1 MSESFIRI
9 RHQRI
14 ETPYRRNAGCHI
26 FLEEIF
32 FTIMSHTMKI
42 LGILNG
48 KGGVGKTTTAV
59 NLAAVLSETH
69 PVLLVD
75 ADPQGSATWWAGR
88 NEEGMGFDLT
98 QEASPKKLKQIKKE
112 GKYEVMV
119 IDTPPHLDSKTLQNL
134 VPLADYL
141 ILPTP
146 PAPMDLA
153 ALIETVKTTVK
164 PKKVSYRVLLTRVDP
179 RSANIAVEAQETLKT
194 LEIPVCST
202 FIRAYKAHEQA
213 ALQGVAITQ
222 WKGRH
227 VRAAQSDYR
236 SVANEIQQDWR
247 N

>member
-1 MSESFIRI
+1 
-9 RHQRI
+9 
-14 ETPYRRNAGCHI
+14 
-26 FLEEIF
+26 
-32 FTIMSHTMKI
+32 MSHTLKI

-59 NLAAVLSETH
+59 NLAAVLSETYS
-69 PVLLVD
+69 VLLVD
-75 ADPQGSATWWAGR
+75 ADPQGSATWWVGR
-88 NEEGMGFDLT
+88 NEAGMGFELT
-98 QEASPKKLKQIKKE
+98 QESSQKKLKQLKKD
-112 GKYEVMV
+112 GKYEVIV
-119 IDTPPHLDSKTLQNL
+119 LDTPPHLDSRTLKEL
-134 VPLADYL
+134 VPLSDYL

-153 ALIETVKTTVK
+153 ALVETVKTTVQ
-164 PKKVSYRVLLTRVDP
+164 PTKVPYRVLMTRVDT
-179 RSANIAVEAQETLKT
+179 RSSNIAVEAQDTLKS
-194 LEIPVCST
+194 LDIPVCST

-236 SVANEIQQDWR
+236 SVADEIQQDWR

>member
-1 MSESFIRI
+1 
-9 RHQRI
+9 
-14 ETPYRRNAGCHI
+14 
-26 FLEEIF
+26 
-32 FTIMSHTMKI
+32 MSHTMKI

-59 NLAAVLSETH
+59 NLAAVLSETC

-88 NEEGMGFDLT
+88 NEAGMGFDLS
-98 QEASPKKLKQIKKE
+98 QETNPRKLKQLKKN
-112 GKYEVMV
+112 GKYGVIV
-119 IDTPPHLDSKTLQNL
+119 IDTPPHLDSKTLKDL
-134 VPLADYL
+134 VPLSDYL

-153 ALIETVKTTVK
+153 ALIETVKKTVK
-164 PKKVSYRVLLTRVDP
+164 PTKVSYRVLLTRVDP
-179 RSANIAVEAQETLKT
+179 RSSNIAVEAQDT
-194 LEIPVCST
+194 LESLAIPVCST

-227 VRAAQSDYR
+227 GRAAQSDYR
-236 SVANEIQQDWR
+236 SIADEIQQDWR